1 MQALVTLCMS
11 DIGRLLG
18 TLGLLSLGI
27 TLTLWG
33 LKHRW
38 YRPHPLWIWGLGSL
52 LLVILLWIPQLVTA
66 EDSVEVL
73 TVRYQDEGR
82 IALVAGGV
90 GMRYPTGWPSN
101 PEWGIHRGDIIL
113 DVPGTVRQAYLYWG
127 GYDDE
132 QVGDD
137 TVSLTVDGVTTTT
150 ITADWTHGPAS
161 WDVYWRY
168 VYVAEV
174 DLGLVQPETHRYTV
188 SGFDEMVSD
197 TEGWDG
203 AGLMVVY
210 EDSSLP
216 YNRVE
221 IRDGLDRFFRGWYN
235 PLEEPND
242 PSAETAITC
251 FDFEPSLVDRL
262 MDITMFVGGV
272 NISQEVEPFRT
283 RRPSALWYITGT
295 VGIPPTDIIF
305 EGEVGD
311 EDHDPGATLLQG
323 LPDSPSPFRSLD
335 GSEWDTYT
343 NSIPIDAGVT
353 WACIQVE
360 SSDYSDDTFSYNP
373 ASGVEMT
380 CGVIFQIDGFE
391 IAAIGDYVWY
401 DVNLDGIQD
410 DGESGV
416 PDVTVNLYDG
426 MGTFVISTTTDI
438 NGVYHFTDLAPGDY
452 YLEFE
457 PPAGY
462 TISPQDQ
469 GGDDDKDSDA
479 DPNTGQTIITTLDPG
494 EDDLSWDAGLAR
506 FDGIEL
512 SKTVYLC
519 RDDGGAGCPGSESV
533 TGAKGAH
540 VTYCFEVTNI
550 NTDTIWLDDITINDP
565 ALGIDETQMTWLRG
579 STPLAPGDSLV
590 YYYEGTISGDLVNT
604 AMVTGTSPAGT
615 VSDTDTATVKE
626 ESKPATIELAKTVY
640 RDHDGGA
647 GCPGSDSVTGKK
659 HELVTY
665 CFEVTNTGNTYLDDI
680 TIADDALGIDE
691 TQMTWLRGSTPLA
704 PGDSLV
710 YYYEGTIN
718 GDLVNKAKTQ
728 GIPTD
733 AEGNDLP
740 CLAAPTDEDTA
751 EVVGKKNDDGS
762 TTPPTVTRTPTSTP
776 TLVTP
781 TATVLIVER
790 LPETGRFPGGFTVF
804 LGVLLIIG
812 AASILNL
819 ALLEK
824 RGRRGDGKGH

>member
-1 MQALVTLCMS
+1 MA
-11 DIGRLLG
+11 
-18 TLGLLSLGI
+18 
-27 TLTLWG
+27 
-33 LKHRW
+33 
-38 YRPHPLWIWGLGSL
+38 
-52 LLVILLWIPQLVTA
+52 QLVTA
-66 EDSVEVL
+66 EDTEEVH
-73 TVRYQDEGR
+73 TTRYDETGPY
-82 IALVAGGV
+82 ALVAGGV
-90 GMRYPTGWPSN
+90 GMRHSSS
-101 PEWGIHRGDIIL
+101 GDIPL
-113 DVPGTVRQAYLYWG
+113 NVPGTVNKAYLYWG
-127 GYDDE
+127 GYDDDE
-132 QVGDD
+132 EGDD
-137 TVSLTVDGVTTTT
+137 TVSLTVDGDITTT
-150 ITADWTHGPAS
+150 ITADGSYGPKS
-161 WDVYWRY
+161 FGDYYRY
-168 VYVAEV
+168 VYTEDVTS
-174 DLGLVQPETHRYTV
+174 LVQTGTHTYTV
-188 SGFDEMVSD
+188 SGFDDMRD
-197 TEGWDG
+197 IPDDEGGGTGSDG

-210 EDSSLP
+210 EDPSLP
-216 YNRVE
+216 ITRVE
-221 IRDGLDRFFRGWYN
+221 IKDGLDRFFRGWYTDEG
-235 PLEEPND
+235 PDD
-242 PSAETAITC
+242 PEAETAITC
-251 FDFEPSLVDRL
+251 FTFESSPVDRL
-262 MDITMFVGGV
+262 MDITMFVSGV
-272 NISQEVEPFRT
+272 DISRESGERPL
-283 RRPSALWYITGT
+283 RRPTALWYITGT
-295 VGIPPTDIIF
+295 NIETMPTDIIF
-305 EGEVGD
+305 EDREGD
-311 EDHDPGATLLQG
+311 KDHDPGATLLQG

-343 NSIPIDAGVT
+343 NSIPIPADDT

-360 SSDYSDDTFSYNP
+360 SSDYSDDTFGYMP

-380 CGVIFQIDGFE
+380 FGVSFQIDGFE

-565 ALGIDETQMTWLRG
+565 DLGITKTHMTLQADM
-579 STPLAPGDSLV
+579 SDPYPPLAPGHSLV
-590 YYYEGTISGDLVNT
+590 YYYESTINGDLVNT
-604 AMVTGTSPAGT
+604 AETEGNPTDAEGTDLPELDNAT
-615 VSDTDTATVKE
+615 FSDKATVKE
-626 ESKPATIELAKTVY
+626 ESKPTIIELSKTVY

-647 GCPGSDSVTGKK
+647 GCPGVESVTGANGDP
-659 HELVTY
+659 VTY
-665 CFEVTNTGNTYLDDI
+665 CFEVTNTGDTYLDDI
-680 TIADDALGIDE
+680 TIEDDALGIDE
-691 TQMTWLRGSTPLA
+691 TQVTWLRGSTPLA
-704 PGDSLV
+704 PGASLV

-718 GDLVNKAKTQ
+718 DDLVNKAKTQ

-740 CLAAPTDEDTA
+740 CLANPTDDDTA
-751 EVVGKKNDDGS
+751 QVIVDIPDDHWS
-762 TTPPTVTRTPTSTP
+762 ETPPTVTASPTSTSTP
-776 TLVTP
+776 VTP
-781 TATVLIVER
+781 TATVPVLIVER

-824 RGRRGDGKGH
+824 RGRRGDGEGH